1 MLSKK
6 QLVAEETEDE
16 DWPEDLLR
24 LRDRFKQ
31 RYELEKENLKEV
43 HQQEVAKLK
52 EEHHKM
58 LNGALGRAR
67 RRSSKEGDGVEIE
80 IIKDRDNLKKTNAV
94 LRHLVGE
101 LMKYF
106 TQCEDELNNTLT
118 DQLLKYAFDKSLSQI
133 ENDLGITENTNEQKR
148 VHFTPNFN
156 EFLEVLDNSNLTSL
170 ESKELSLDM
179 KNELETCL
187 EKLKSEANAILALST
202 NSRPNAEKLSMD
214 VELPIGDDEGLNSEM
229 EDMRRYVGGLESE
242 KARLEGQ
249 LEMLLEKQK
258 VMERDLRQARDK
270 IAELIEN
277 GHKETVSEGY
287 GEKSDQRDP
296 ILGELIFSVKVHFKF
311 AFKLEKTGF
320 LSQQFFQ

>member
-1 MLSKK
+1 MSYNTNSYVLFEK

-16 DWPEDLLR
+16 NWPEDLLR

-31 RYELEKENLKEV
+31 RYETEKENLKDLYQLEIT
-43 HQQEVAKLK
+43 KLK

-67 RRSSKEGDGVEIE
+67 RRSSKEGDGAEIE
-80 IIKDRDNLKKTNAV
+80 IIKDRDGLKKTNAV

-118 DQLLKYAFDKSLSQI
+118 DQLLKCAFDKNLTQI
-133 ENDLGITENTNEQKR
+133 EDDLGIAENPNESKR
-148 VHFTPNFN
+148 LHFTPNFS

-187 EKLKSEANAILALST
+187 EKLRSEANAILALST
-202 NSRPNAEKLSMD
+202 GSRPPTEKLSIDAEKLSID
-214 VELPIGDDEGLNSEM
+214 TEKLLIVDDNKDLEMEEMRKYVEGLELEKN
-229 EDMRRYVGGLESE
+229 RLESQ
-242 KARLEGQ
+242 A
-249 LEMLLEKQK
+249 EMLLEKQQ

-296 ILGELIFSVKVHFKF
+296 ILGKLIFS
-311 AFKLEKTGF
+311 
-320 LSQQFFQ
+320 